1 MFNFYA
7 KLISGLYVLDMRGV
21 GNVSVTIFAF
31 NDSGEYNP
39 TYSGEYNPTSI
50 FLLRLGKNI
59 VDGKYGQSITKLQF
73 ERRQTTQFSLL
84 TQ

>member
-1 MFNFYA
+1 MF
-7 KLISGLYVLDMRGV
+7 LICAEWEMYPSQYLHLM
-21 GNVSVTIFAF
+21 I
-31 NDSGEYNP
+31 
-39 TYSGEYNPTSI
+39 YSGEYNPTSI

-73 ERRQTTQFSLL
+73 ERRQTTQFPML